1 MIYVY
6 VEQNSTIVSKAID
19 FTSKFKL
26 GGGGLGGRGTG
37 SSEVAKF
44 Y

>member
-26 GGGGLGGRGTG
+26 GGGLGGRGTG

>member
-19 FTSKFKL
+19 FKFKL
-26 GGGGLGGRGTG
+26 GGGGLGGRGTR